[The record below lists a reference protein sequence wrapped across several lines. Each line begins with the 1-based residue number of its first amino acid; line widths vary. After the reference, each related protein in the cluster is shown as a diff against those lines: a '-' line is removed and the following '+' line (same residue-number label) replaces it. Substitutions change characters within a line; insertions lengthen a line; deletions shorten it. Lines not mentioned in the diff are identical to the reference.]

1 MPIPC
6 LPTETSYDVQ
16 CPICGR
22 GFLLLTEP
30 TLHIGTGSQR
40 NAARK
45 ALIAQHKTCTR
56 WGSAHPDEVFD
67 LPGWDGEPQE
77 AGDAFSLL
85 DAFRMACTA

>member
-30 TLHIGTGSQR
+30 TLHIGSGAQR
-40 NAARK
+40 RAVRNG
-45 ALIAQHKTCTR
+45 LVAQHRSCTP
-56 WGSAHPDEVFD
+56 WGNAHPNEVFD
-67 LPGWDGEPQE
+67 LPGWDGETQDVE
-77 AGDAFSLL
+77 DGFSLAGKL
-85 DAFRMACTA
+85 RLRFTA